1 LHYIFLKYTFFRFEQ
16 AIAPRPIGKSDWD
29 SLSSASPNND
39 NINQDNHQSKNSQ
52 LKSSTVGE
60 NGIKIEE
67 QTKGRQMTRRHCR
80 WQPPALVVG
89 LALGVLCAGIMLG
102 IVLGLKYT
110 QNKEQNKSS
119 SISY

>member
-1 LHYIFLKYTFFRFEQ
+1 M
-16 AIAPRPIGKSDWD
+16 AVAPRPIGKSDWH
-29 SLSSASPNND
+29 SLSSASANND

-80 WQPPALVVG
+80 
-89 LALGVLCAGIMLG
+89 
-102 IVLGLKYT
+102 
-110 QNKEQNKSS
+110 
-119 SISY
+119 